1 MADATWNSLSHGE
14 VADVYAFALTHR
26 GAAIHVELKNS
37 GPSGSSASNEGL
49 AILKCTDKLVRA
61 REVLA
66 TLGAP
71 QHDPTLLMSDSDP
84 ALRTA
89 AGQSTAAR
97 TRHELRRT
105 AIVTGRVADATCR
118 LAHVPDG
125 GNVVDWMTKWVKW
138 EKLRSS
144 LEYLTGER
152 SRLLHATGEHATAA
166 YHALVALVR
175 TWR

>member
-1 MADATWNSLSHGE
+1 
-14 VADVYAFALTHR
+14 
-26 GAAIHVELKNS
+26 
-37 GPSGSSASNEGL
+37 
-49 AILKCTDKLVRA
+49 VRA

-66 TLGAP
+66 TLGVP
-71 QHDPTLLMSDSDP
+71 QHEPTLLMSDSDP

-105 AIVTGRVADATCR
+105 AIVTGRVADDTCR

-152 SRLLHATGEHATAA
+152 SRLLHATGDRATAA
-166 YHALVALVR
+166 YHALVAQVR
-175 TWR
+175 TWL